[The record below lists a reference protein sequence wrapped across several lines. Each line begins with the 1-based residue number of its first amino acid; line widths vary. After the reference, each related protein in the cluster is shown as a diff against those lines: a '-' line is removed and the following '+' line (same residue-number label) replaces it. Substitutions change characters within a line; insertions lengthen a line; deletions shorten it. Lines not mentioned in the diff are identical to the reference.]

1 MHLQSSVTL
10 QQRFVLDKPIP
21 DEATFVH
28 TYRATDQATNQR
40 VLVREYFPNGLARRS
55 NGGREVWAVEGQDK
69 LFAFGKTQFMKEARA
84 LRKVDHDVV
93 APLVDAF
100 EAHGTAYQVLRVPKA
115 LPLARVLQKR
125 GKPLPLKAAVQV
137 IDTLLAALS
146 TVHSKG
152 LIHGA
157 LHMRQVYVTKQ
168 GAPRLVGFQTAQILT
183 SRKAGLE
190 DLMPAHATA
199 PEQLHAQGKQ
209 GPWTDVYAAAALFYT
224 LVTGATPAVPTDGTP
239 IDLHHEAMPSA
250 LIPVLTRA
258 LAPNPQRRTRSPQ
271 KLRTALQDAFAS
283 IEGTPSASGA
293 HTQGTSSPVAA
304 EPEPPAVPADENPAN
319 DDEPTSGEKA
329 EEPVEGPTPAAGSV
343 SEELAHAA
351 DAPGAAPG
359 PDATA
364 KPPVAP
370 TAPAPSAEDPMADT
384 HPAAKPA
391 ADSTA
396 ADTTAADTTVAADAT
411 RDSTPADST
420 ASDSTASDSTA
431 SDSTPADNMP
441 VEGDPVEATAQPVEA
456 SSTPK
461 PDTPGMP
468 AEGGE
473 ASSTPEATEDTA
485 SASERPI
492 AELPDMIVVDDPPAA
507 SAASDADAARTEP
520 TAAPPAAEAAA
531 PASESVGE
539 APGTEAE
546 ATDAPSA
553 AADRAPEAPARDRA
567 PAKRWVATVVGLLLL
582 VALAGGAYFFTLD
595 GRGGERG
602 LQYASL
608 TAQAD
613 SLFAAEDYALAGT
626 FYQQA
631 RVVRPEDAHVAERLA
646 EAEAREAQRQAEAVA
661 THQTR
666 GDALLARADSLLNAN
681 ATREALAA
689 YSQANEAYLEALRH
703 RPDDAA
709 LPALINR
716 TMEGINQTFAEREQ
730 RMEEERPDPA
740 AVRQQL
746 FAQYWQEGNALIEEG
761 NFEDAERRLS
771 QAQEFRPNDPTVEE
785 RLGAVRDSLAATSA
799 EETFRGHMQRARS
812 LESQQRWS
820 EASVVYQRALNSR
833 PGHAE
838 ALAGLTRVEDELENE
853 RRVEQQ
859 YQYLRGQGDVLSNQ
873 GRYQEALQSYRQA
886 LEHRPQSRYLQ
897 TQIAAMEEEIA
908 KIEAEERRRNRT
920 RADGVYVNTDTPV
933 QLIGGLSNL
942 YEGIRYPSAAARAGV
957 SGRVF
962 VQFVVTAEGTVRDA
976 EVIRGLG
983 AGTEEEAL
991 RVIRQASFEPATVD
1005 GQPVDAQHT
1014 LFIDFSLE
1022 DAQSE

>member
-1 MHLQSSVTL
+1 MHLQPSITL
-10 QQRFVLDKPIP
+10 QQRFVLDKPIR
-21 DEATFVH
+21 DDATFVH

-40 VLVREYFPNGLARRS
+40 VLVREYFPSGLAERS
-55 NGGREVWAVEGQDK
+55 DGGREVWAADGQEE
-69 LFAFGKTQFMKEARA
+69 LFAFGKTQFLKEARA
-84 LRKVDHDVV
+84 LGKVDHDVV

-100 EAHGTAYQVLRVPKA
+100 EAHGTAYQVLRLPKA

-146 TVHSKG
+146 AVHSKG

-157 LHMRQVYVTKQ
+157 LYPRQVYVTKK

-183 SRKAGLE
+183 VRKAGQE
-190 DLMPAHATA
+190 NLMPAHATA
-199 PEQLHAQGKQ
+199 PEQRHVQGKQ

-224 LVTGATPAVPTDGTP
+224 LVTGDTPAVPTDATP
-239 IDLHHEAMPSA
+239 VDVHHEAIPPA
-250 LIPVLTRA
+250 LIPVLTQA
-258 LAPNPQRRTRSPQ
+258 LAPNPRQRTRSPQ
-271 KLRTALQDAFAS
+271 KLRTALQEAVARAQEQLADSTPDAQETPVPAGEEPS
-283 IEGTPSASGA
+283 TPSADATPVTEDEAAETASVTSPA
-293 HTQGTSSPVAA
+293 SAPVPQERTQADGVADGDAAADTAPSTTDVPPPDVPSPAAASTPAGNPVA
-304 EPEPPAVPADENPAN
+304 N
-319 DDEPTSGEKA
+319 
-329 EEPVEGPTPAAGSV
+329 
-343 SEELAHAA
+343 
-351 DAPGAAPG
+351 
-359 PDATA
+359 
-364 KPPVAP
+364 
-370 TAPAPSAEDPMADT
+370 T

-391 ADSTA
+391 ADDTDAEDTGADNVDTEGAMADGTA
-396 ADTTAADTTVAADAT
+396 ADGTTADDTTAD
-411 RDSTPADST
+411 RDL
-420 ASDSTASDSTA
+420 
-431 SDSTPADNMP
+431 
-441 VEGDPVEATAQPVEA
+441 VEATARPVEA
-456 SSTPK
+456 SSTLE
-461 PDTPGMP
+461 PDTPAP
-468 AEGGE
+468 SAEEGE
-473 ASSTPEATEDTA
+473 VSPTPEAAA

-492 AELPDMIVVDDPPAA
+492 SELPDMIVVDDPPPA
-507 SAASDADAARTEP
+507 SAESDADDTRMESTAEP
-520 TAAPPAAEAAA
+520 AEAEVEAA
-531 PASESVGE
+531 TPASENVEE
-539 APGTEAE
+539 ASDTEE
-546 ATDAPSA
+546 DATEAPSA

-567 PAKRWVATVVGLLLL
+567 SKKRWVATVLGLLLI
-582 VALAGGAYFFTLD
+582 VALAGGAYFFTLN
-595 GRGGERG
+595 GTGGEGG

-608 TAQAD
+608 TAEAD
-613 SLFAAEDYALAGT
+613 SLFEAEDYALAGT

-646 EAEAREAQRQAEAVA
+646 EAEARQAQRQAEAVA
-661 THQTR
+661 VHQTR
-666 GDALLARADSLLNAN
+666 GDALLAQADSLLDAN
-681 ATREALAA
+681 ATQEALAA

-703 RPDDAA
+703 RPDDAT
-709 LPALINR
+709 LPVLINR

-730 RMEEERPDPA
+730 LLEEERPDPA

-761 NFEDAERRLS
+761 NFEAAERRLS

-785 RLGAVRDSLAATSA
+785 RLSAVRDSIAATAA

-812 LESQQRWS
+812 LENQQRWS

-833 PGHAE
+833 PGNPE
-838 ALAGLTRVEDELENE
+838 ALAGLTRVEDALEEE

-886 LEHRPQSRYLQ
+886 QEHRPQSSYLQ
-897 TQIAAMEEEIA
+897 DQIAAMEEEIA
-908 KIEAEERRRNRT
+908 QIEAEERRRNRT
-920 RADGVYVNTDTPV
+920 REDGVYVNTDTPV

-942 YEGIRYPSAAARAGV
+942 YEDIRYPSAAARAGV

-991 RVIRQASFEPATVD
+991 RVIRQASFEPATVN

-1022 DAQSE
+1022 DAPSE